1 MLSSRVERPATSRGM
16 RASRNVKVAGRR
28 QAPGRDLLRSIEL
41 RRRVTTATPFGA
53 RDGHEGK
60 EPRES
65 IQWKARVDVRQ
76 EDATR
81 TWALWRRFR
90 MENALELNDVRMD
103 RQPRTITGIWGD
115 NFLLALASG

>member
-1 MLSSRVERPATSRGM
+1 MHPGI
-16 RASRNVKVAGRR
+16 VKIADRR
-28 QAPGRDLLRSIEL
+28 QAPGRDLLRAIEL

-65 IQWKARVDVRQ
+65 IQWKTRVDVRQ